1 MTFVIREGDSTTTGG
16 TVLKAS
22 GTLTCEGRQLARMG
36 DPVWCP
42 ACEQVGFIC
51 EGNPT
56 FIDAL
61 IAVATHAQAV
71 KCGCC
76 EGINRL
82 IASQDQLVADMDAA
96 ISIPKD
102 EADQARKRAKRLAK
116 SIQPDLPSAPL

>member
-61 IAVATHAQAV
+61 IAVATTGQRV
-71 KCGCC
+71 QCSCD
-76 EGINRL
+76 EGTNRL
-82 IASQDQLVADMDAA
+82 IASQNALQADMDAT
-96 ISIPKD
+96 ISLPKD
-102 EADQARKRAKRLAK
+102 MAANARKRAKRLML
-116 SIQPDLPSAPL
+116 SRQEPLAP